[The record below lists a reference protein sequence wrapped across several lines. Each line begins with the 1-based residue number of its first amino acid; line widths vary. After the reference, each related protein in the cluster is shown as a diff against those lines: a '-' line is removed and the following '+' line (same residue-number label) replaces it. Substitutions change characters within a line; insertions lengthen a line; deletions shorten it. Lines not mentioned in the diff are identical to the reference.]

1 MKYIL
6 LSCCFLLNLYSN
18 NSLSYNLEKINFQ
31 EEKLETFAYETKEN
45 NLNLTQEQKEYLK
58 DKKELKLC
66 VDPNWLP
73 LEKIENN
80 EHIGI
85 TSDFF
90 KLISQMIETP
100 ISLVETKE
108 WTESLE
114 KIKRRE
120 CDILSLAEKTPSRE
134 KYLNFTKPYFSA
146 PLVIVTK
153 VGIPFVDNL
162 NSIKEKSLAI
172 VKNYSMQELLKNKY
186 PLYQFKLA
194 NSSLSSSIDEKFQQI
209 EWILYCFSS
218 LSVVTACFLLGVVL
232 YLMVIKRKK
241 YFFFNF

>member
-18 NSLSYNLEKINFQ
+18 NSRSYNLEKINFQ
-31 EEKLETFAYETKEN
+31 EEKLETITYETKEN
-45 NLNLTQEQKEYLK
+45 NLNLTQEQREYLK

-100 ISLVETKE
+100 IRLVETKE

-120 CDILSLAEKTPSRE
+120 RE
-134 KYLNFTKPYFSA
+134 LNQH
-146 PLVIVTK
+146 I
-153 VGIPFVDNL
+153 N
-162 NSIKEKSLAI
+162 
-172 VKNYSMQELLKNKY
+172 
-186 PLYQFKLA
+186 
-194 NSSLSSSIDEKFQQI
+194 
-209 EWILYCFSS
+209 
-218 LSVVTACFLLGVVL
+218 LSV
-232 YLMVIKRKK
+232 
-241 YFFFNF
+241 